1 MIPSPRDRLIV
12 ALDYPGVADAEAL
25 VARLGEAVGFYKVGL
40 QLVFTPGGMAFAERL
55 ARMGKR
61 VFLDVKLLDIDNTVA
76 GAVASVAAMGMAF
89 LTVHAYGQAMR
100 AAVAARGDASLRL
113 LGVTVLTSMSDDDL
127 KAAGYA
133 LSAAELVERRAAD
146 AVAAGMDGIVT
157 SPAEAA
163 AVRRL
168 AGAKLTIVTPGIRPQ
183 GSASGDQ
190 KRLATP
196 AAAIRAG
203 ADYLVVGRPITAAA
217 DPLAVTA
224 AIVREIGG
232 ALNTAPEETG

>member
-1 MIPSPRDRLIV
+1 MTPSPRDRLIV
-12 ALDYPGVADAEAL
+12 ALDYPSVAGAEAL
-25 VARLGEAVGFYKVGL
+25 VQRLGDAAGFYKVGL

-55 ARMGKR
+55 ARTGKR

-76 GAVASVAAMGMAF
+76 GAVESIAAMGMAF

-100 AAVAARGDASLRL
+100 AAVAARGAASLRL
-113 LGVTVLTSMSDDDL
+113 LGVTVLTSMNDDDL

-133 LSAAELVERRAAD
+133 LGAAELVERRAAD
-146 AVAAGMDGIVT
+146 AIAAGMDGIVT

-168 AGAKLTIVTPGIRPQ
+168 AGRKLAIVTPGIRPA
-183 GSASGDQ
+183 GSAGGDQ

-203 ADYLVVGRPITAAA
+203 ADHLVVGRPITAAA
-217 DPLAVTA
+217 DPLAATL
-224 AIVREIGG
+224 AIVAEIDE
-232 ALNTAPEETG
+232 AMRTEQEETG